1 MTTQLINKIK
11 EINQEKYA
19 FKSEGYKLE
28 LSKWARLDRLMIID
42 NYFDGMPLESITKLK
57 VKGEKGE
64 GKTYLIKVTIN

>member
-1 MTTQLINKIK
+1 
-11 EINQEKYA
+11 
-19 FKSEGYKLE
+19 
-28 LSKWARLDRLMIID
+28 MIID